1 MKQHKTKRKRLLVL
15 ALCLLT
21 ALSMLPV
28 TAMAEDQESLQPN
41 PVNVT
46 IGKVEIVD
54 TIEANGRFT
63 LKVTDSQNNEVD
75 VEALKADGYTIT
87 WKKGD
92 KEVKREKVH
101 DKEYNMAE
109 DMSWVNVAYDKG
121 AQATYTVTV
130 SKEETEPESDS
141 RNVDWYDALQNGS
154 FEVPAL
160 NYDKNNPN
168 PGGTWFHNGIVQ
180 TSQDNVPHWRTT
192 ASDKKIELGNV
203 SKVDR
208 FAYENPNYHWFWNP
222 SRYIYKEEVV
232 TMHFYKCDTAK
243 DKEQIAELNCTDTG
257 ALYQDVLTTPGA
269 ELNWNLSHRGREGV
283 DKMALVIAPLKA
295 VEGKT
300 SQGALEEYIKEQ
312 LGAQTID
319 APDGFIAN
327 DGVFIRTFSDG
338 QEWNTKSG
346 KFKVPENQFLTRFFF
361 VAVSTSTGNL
371 SVGNLLDNVWF
382 SSENIPP
389 ADGKGRLEIVK
400 TISGLS
406 KDEATQLIKNDFIS
420 YQIGESSDAKNAE
433 LSSLEEKETG
443 VFTAMF
449 TTEVDV
455 PANQTVEVTVREDK
469 ESAAVTGYNLTI
481 DGDETKKVE
490 IKEGKT
496 GLVTFTNTYI
506 STKPQLIEV
515 PISAKKMLNDGLPND
530 SGFTF
535 VLKNRDNNEVVQ
547 RVNNQ
552 GSDITFGSLVFE
564 EAGTYVYTV
573 SEQAGND
580 PAIQYDDSVYTIEI
594 KITKG
599 ENGYSPEISCKKDG
613 ENYTGADLVFEN
625 YTKPQ
630 FEAGTL
636 IVKKTVS
643 GGGADHD
650 KAFTFT
656 VKLKKPPQPD
666 AKAVAPMSDMLNNGD
681 PSIDNQNGSESI
693 PLGDVTFVDNGDAI
707 VGTFTLKHDETKAIF
722 PIPLGVPYTITES
735 DNAGYTVTVN
745 GEEKKS
751 VTGVIEEKETIVTFN
766 NHKDGGYT
774 PGPTYY
780 PLTIQKVVTG
790 LESVPAGYKATVN
803 VMSKYSSVP
812 TRTLMLEP
820 NKPQT
825 VHLPYGEYTLT
836 ETAPAVDG
844 YKLTGQTFSEN
855 SFMLTYGGKNVTITN
870 TYTKEQEE
878 PVVIPEDPMAP
889 EDDKPDKP
897 SKPKDDTSKVPKT
910 GDDTPLSLALY
921 GLIAAGALLGIR
933 KASKRKVK

>member
-28 TAMAEDQESLQPN
+28 TAMAEDQGRPDPN
-41 PVNVT
+41 PPVNIMINT
-46 IGKVEIVD
+46 VEIED
-54 TIEANGRFT
+54 SIRTNGCFT
-63 LKVTDSQNNEVD
+63 LKVTDSSGENVTIEQLTD
-75 VEALKADGYTIT
+75 AGYTIT

-101 DKEYNMAE
+101 GEEYNMAA

-121 AQATYTVTV
+121 AQETYTVTV
-130 SKEETEPESDS
+130 SKGETDS
-141 RNVDWYDALQNGS
+141 KSASKKVDWYDELQNGS
-154 FEVPAL
+154 FEEPAL
-160 NYDKNNPN
+160 NYKTSPSS
-168 PGGTWFHNGIVQ
+168 GEWFHNGIVQ

-192 ASDKKIELGNV
+192 ASDQKIELGNV

-208 FAYENPNYHWFWNP
+208 FAYENPKYHWFWNP

-232 TMHFYKCDTAK
+232 TKHFYNCDTAK

-300 SQGALEEYIKEQ
+300 TQGALEEYIKEQ
-312 LGAQTID
+312 LGTQTID
-319 APDGFIAN
+319 APDGFRTN
-327 DGVFIRTFSDG
+327 DGVFIMTFSDG

-371 SVGNLLDNVWF
+371 SVGNLLDYVWF
-382 SSENIPP
+382 SSKNIPP

-406 KDEATQLIKNDFIS
+406 KDEATQLINNDFIS
-420 YQIGESSDAKNAE
+420 YQIGEASDAKNAK
-433 LSSLEEKETG
+433 LSNLEEKETG

-449 TTEVDV
+449 TAEVDV
-455 PANQTVEVTVREDK
+455 PANQTVEVIVKEDK

-506 STKPQLIEV
+506 STKPQPIEV
-515 PISAKKMLNDGLPND
+515 PISAKKMLNDDLANGSD
-530 SGFTF
+530 FTF
-535 VLKNRDNNEVVQ
+535 VLKDNEDKVVEI
-547 RVNNQ
+547 VNNQ
-552 GSDITFGSLVFE
+552 GSDITFTPLVFA

-580 PAIQYDDSVYTIEI
+580 GTIRYDASVYTLKI

-613 ENYTGADLVFEN
+613 EDYTESDLVFEN

-643 GGGADHD
+643 GSGADRD
-650 KAFTFT
+650 KKFTFT
-656 VKLKKPPQPD
+656 VELKRAPRPD
-666 AKAVAPMSDMLNNGD
+666 AKAVALMSGMPNNVG
-681 PSIDNQNGSESI
+681 PSIDNQNDSEPI
-693 PLGDVTFVDNGDAI
+693 ELGDVTFVGNDDAI
-707 VGTFTLKHDETKAIF
+707 VGKFTLKHDETKAIF
-722 PIPLGVPYTITES
+722 PIPPGVTYTITES
-735 DNAGYTVTVN
+735 DNDGYTVTVN
-745 GEEKKS
+745 GQAKTR
-751 VTGVIEEKETIVTFN
+751 VTGVIEEKETIVKFN

-790 LESVPAGYKATVN
+790 LESVPADYKATVN

-844 YKLTGQTFSEN
+844 YKLTGQTFSETT
-855 SFMLTYGGKNVTITN
+855 FMLTYGGKNVTITN
-870 TYTKEQEE
+870 AYTKEQEE
-878 PVVIPEDPMAP
+878 PVVIPDDPMVP

-897 SKPKDDTSKVPKT
+897 SKAKDDTSKVPKT

-933 KASKRKVK
+933 KASKRKIK